1 MTWIPQSVLPRRPS
15 VTASDVCVTVS
26 LAKSTHQSNRDW
38 EGGRFDRNHPPPPS
52 PAPSAPASRP
62 IPAPGVEQTTG
73 KGEEVEEKEMGRER
87 GAVNKELPLCE
98 VLRWVQSR
106 PLPEGPRFVHHPT
119 PEPSGSETGRGRRSS
134 LRTSTS
140 APVPI
145 CPANYLLRQPGRCPL
160 QMRRGRAGALSFRAQ
175 AVSPGR
181 LGRRRLTVAAGSL
194 GTRARA
200 TSGQGGDRPGPYAG
214 QGFFPQETPVC
225 FLNPKALSIRA
236 HRSPSY
242 RQVGESKQ
250 ARPRSTLGRGRLGP
264 GGPARPSAQ
273 LARLISMR
281 LPSPLPSPGAAA
293 RIPRPSPRAR
303 TLISLQMEAG
313 GAGCNKRQK
322 LRSGASMRA
331 FSPATRGW
339 IQLPAA
345 V

>member
-1 MTWIPQSVLPRRPS
+1 
-15 VTASDVCVTVS
+15 
-26 LAKSTHQSNRDW
+26 
-38 EGGRFDRNHPPPPS
+38 
-52 PAPSAPASRP
+52 
-62 IPAPGVEQTTG
+62 
-73 KGEEVEEKEMGRER
+73 
-87 GAVNKELPLCE
+87 
-98 VLRWVQSR
+98 
-106 PLPEGPRFVHHPT
+106 
-119 PEPSGSETGRGRRSS
+119 
-134 LRTSTS
+134 
-140 APVPI
+140 
-145 CPANYLLRQPGRCPL
+145 
-160 QMRRGRAGALSFRAQ
+160 MRRGRAGALSFRAQ

-214 QGFFPQETPVC
+214 QGSFPQETPVC

-264 GGPARPSAQ
+264 GGRPSAQ